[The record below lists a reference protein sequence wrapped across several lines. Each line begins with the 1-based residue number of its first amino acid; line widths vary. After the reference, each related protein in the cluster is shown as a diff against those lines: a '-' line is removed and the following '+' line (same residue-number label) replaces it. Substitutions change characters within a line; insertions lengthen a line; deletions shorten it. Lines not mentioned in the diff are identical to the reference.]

1 MGVMSNI
8 TNPRAMIVGIILLV
22 VGIQVAVQLLPT
34 LITAIVNL
42 STISNLGFASFFS
55 AGGIVLLMLGV
66 AVLLAVLGILGL
78 GGSKR

>member
-34 LITAIVNL
+34 LIVAIVNL